1 MKAKCN
7 TTMFYSKKSQ
17 MYEAGQE
24 YDLNKE
30 TIKDMTEIGCISR
43 FDLEKPEK
51 ATGRKGIA
59 YAVEHVQPVGD
70 YRSTGIGTFR
80 QHHDSQS

>member
-17 MYEAGQE
+17 MFEAGQE

-43 FDLEKPEK
+43 FDLEKPE
-51 ATGRKGIA
+51 RKPQA
-59 YAVEHVQPVGD
+59 EKE
-70 YRSTGIGTFR
+70 
-80 QHHDSQS
+80 